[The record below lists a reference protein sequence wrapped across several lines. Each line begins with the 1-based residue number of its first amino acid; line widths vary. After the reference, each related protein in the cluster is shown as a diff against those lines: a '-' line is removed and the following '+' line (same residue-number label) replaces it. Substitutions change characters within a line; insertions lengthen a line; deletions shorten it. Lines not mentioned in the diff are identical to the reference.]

1 MQTTVHLCYSLF
13 GGLCYPYLPP
23 WRSETRP
30 PTQPRPLGARPLG
43 GPAHPG
49 SATQAPP
56 HLFCKVNGL
65 PGVQFEILLSAT
77 CCVPQG
83 DSGGPLVTLKN
94 SIWWLIGDTSWGS
107 GCAKANRPGVYG
119 NVTVFTD
126 WIYRQMR
133 VTFRPLPTGFS
144 PSLCRSPMSTRRGPA
159 AARQPTAIGEVRAP
173 PPPVTAVRGQRHVPP
188 LGRSPVT
195 VAAAQRQGQLCAGPA
210 GHA

>member
-1 MQTTVHLCYSLF
+1 M
-13 GGLCYPYLPP
+13 
-23 WRSETRP
+23 
-30 PTQPRPLGARPLG
+30 
-43 GPAHPG
+43 
-49 SATQAPP
+49 
-56 HLFCKVNGL
+56 
-65 PGVQFEILLSAT
+65 QFEILLSAT

-195 VAAAQRQGQLCAGPA
+195 VAVAMLSSRSVGSTQASLNPAFGDRQRPEGRKLARWPVTVFCPFWAVACTLPYRTQA
-210 GHA
+210 